1 MNRTLHTWIAAA
13 LTAVTVTGFA
23 QTPSDTGFTSVGRG
37 APLAVTLD
45 GAASPA
51 KLPIVGPLR
60 LAAMMVPGATAP
72 VELLS
77 ARDGA
82 SPRGVTPLKVD
93 LYTSKDFYADRA
105 LWSDPRYF
113 RCNSPL
119 GIEAQRGGYAGSPI
133 LGGLI
138 ANDPKVAA
146 WGYCDRDYPRKAIVS
161 PYAFKTAQA
170 HYEALLK
177 ETRARGGPTVYTRAT
192 LPDDWDG
199 RYQINSLVI

>member
-1 MNRTLHTWIAAA
+1 M
-13 LTAVTVTGFA
+13 
-23 QTPSDTGFTSVGRG
+23 
-37 APLAVTLD
+37 
-45 GAASPA
+45 
-51 KLPIVGPLR
+51 
-60 LAAMMVPGATAP
+60 
-72 VELLS
+72 
-77 ARDGA
+77 
-82 SPRGVTPLKVD
+82 TPLKVD
-93 LYTSKDFYADRA
+93 LYTSMDFYADRA

-177 ETRARGGPTVYTRAT
+177 ETRARGGPTVLHARDIA
-192 LPDDWDG
+192 G
-199 RYQINSLVI
+199 